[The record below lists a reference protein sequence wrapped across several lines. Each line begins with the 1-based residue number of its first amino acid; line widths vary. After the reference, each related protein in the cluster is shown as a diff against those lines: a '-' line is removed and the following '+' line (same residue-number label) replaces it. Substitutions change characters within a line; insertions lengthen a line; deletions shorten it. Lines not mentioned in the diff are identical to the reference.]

1 MIQKVYTHFKKAP
14 GTHKLGVLYVVDSV
28 TRQWVDQ
35 ARKAGQAIGSSAA
48 DGTFAAGVN
57 HVTELLPSF
66 MTDIINNAPEEQK
79 VRLLDKML
87 KTIVSLDHIAAYN
100 QSVTIAAIS
109 ILDSKNS
116 PSSYCIDSELT
127 YLLHLRK
134 KLRSSLI
141 FGNVGIP
148 SQQPCYRTS
157 KKN

>member
-35 ARKAGQAIGSSAA
+35 ARKAGQLTGSTAA

-79 VRLLDKML
+79 VRLLDKMHQD
-87 KTIVSLDHIAAYN
+87 IVSLDHTAAYKE
-100 QSVTIAAIS
+100 SVTTSTISVLRLEEFFVVVLYWFRTYVFIAS
-109 ILDSKNS
+109 
-116 PSSYCIDSELT
+116 
-127 YLLHLRK
+127 
-134 KLRSSLI
+134 
-141 FGNVGIP
+141 
-148 SQQPCYRTS
+148 
-157 KKN
+157 